1 MDVIEG
7 EWQSANQF
15 RFINHPIDDLLG
27 SVLGVIGE
35 GVIGQ
40 RVARIV
46 QAFGMK
52 TLFAAHKGVVV
63 LGPQCTSFDD
73 VIAQSDMIT
82 LRPPL
87 MPATREP
94 LAVPEF
100 AAMKRKPL
108 IINCGRGWL
117 VNEAAVVAP
126 LDAGQFGG
134 IGFDCL
140 TSEPPQPDNTWLSV
154 LDRPNVIVTPHTA

>member
-1 MDVIEG
+1 MDEVEG
-7 EWQSANQF
+7 EWQRANQF

-46 QAFGMK
+46 QAFSMK
-52 TLFAAHKGVVV
+52 TLFAAHKGVEG
-63 LGPQCTSFDD
+63 LGSIYTSFDD
-73 VIAQSDMIT
+73 VIERSDVVT
-82 LRPPL
+82 LHPPL
-87 MPATREP
+87 MPATRET

-100 AAMKRKPL
+100 AAMKRRPL
-108 IINCGRGWL
+108 IINCGRGGL
-117 VNEAAVVAP
+117 VNEADVVAA
-126 LDAGQFGG
+126 LDAGQIRG

-154 LDRPNVIVTPHTA
+154 LDRPNAIVTPHTA